1 MKIKLIRKD
10 LNAPPGTEHDGIIAD
25 ENGILWWT
33 VGTVIDVDARAAEL
47 LVGNGDAEPA
57 DAEAEAAVGDWKA
70 NRQQVLLSRQ
80 MLADGVDP
88 SEREQYKQAAAGAVE

>member
-10 LNAPPGTEHDGIIAD
+10 LNAPPGTKHDGIIAD
-25 ENGILWWT
+25 ENGVLWWT